1 MNVYLSQRVKSTYC
15 GSQNGRISRET
26 GREMFAIRALNVTEV
41 EEDVLDEVKESEDRI
56 SMWVRRRRMNARL
69 HACNAPESDSQ

>member
-1 MNVYLSQRVKSTYC
+1 
-15 GSQNGRISRET
+15 
-26 GREMFAIRALNVTEV
+26 MFAIRALNVTEV